1 MAGVKRVGSP
11 ANSFLENPKKEKTAK
26 DEEFLQTPDAKG
38 DEKID
43 SNSAIQL
50 VTDVSAKTIDRDPLE
65 AGTGSP

>member
-11 ANSFLENPKKEKTAK
+11 ANSFLEKPKEEKTANS
-26 DEEFLQTPDAKG
+26 EEFLQTPDAKG